1 MEKVRRYAIGYYLL
15 QGLAVVGWWLM
26 MYVRPETQTWFRL
39 DNHSLI
45 SLDSFWLGDLLFIA
59 PGSFAAAF
67 LLYRRWKYVP
77 VVMWLVTG
85 AITQATAY
93 SAAYTLQTDVGWL
106 GVTLML
112 PAMLWSGVF
121 ATGMTFGGEMFRQS
135 KAASTNYILL
145 KTLTQIALVWSFILV
160 IFPYLITIL
169 EDKLG
174 ITRLQFPFQK
184 PLAIALFVAVS
195 FVGVWS
201 AVVMSRIGKGT
212 PLPLDHASDLV
223 VVGPYKYVR
232 NPMAVSG
239 IGQGLAVALF
249 LGSPLVAIYAL
260 MGSAIWQLIFRPLE
274 EDDLE
279 LRFGEPFT
287 NYRYAVKCWLPRF
300 RPYTPAE

>member
-26 MYVRPETQTWFRL
+26 MYFWPATQTWFRL

-59 PGSFAAAF
+59 PGSIAAAY
-67 LLYRRWKYVP
+67 LLYRRWKYATAA
-77 VVMWLVTG
+77 MWLVTG

-93 SAAYTLQTDVGWL
+93 SAAYTLQTEIGWL

-112 PAMLWSGVF
+112 PAVLWSGVF

-145 KTLTQIALVWSFILV
+145 KTLSQIGVVWSLILV
-160 IFPYLITIL
+160 AFPYLITIL

-174 ITRLQFPFQK
+174 IARIQFPLQQ
-184 PLAIALFVAVS
+184 PLAIVLFVGISV
-195 FVGVWS
+195 VGVWS

-212 PLPLDHASDLV
+212 PLPLDHASELV
-223 VVGPYKYVR
+223 VVGPYRYVR

-260 MGSAIWQLIFRPLE
+260 TGSAIWQFVFRPLE

-279 LRFGEPFT
+279 VRFGEPFAS
-287 NYRYAVKCWLPRF
+287 YRSAVKCWLPRST
-300 RPYTPAE
+300 PYKPAA

>member
-15 QGLAVVGWWLM
+15 QGVAVIAWWLL
-26 MYVRPETQTWFRL
+26 MYVRPETQSWFRL
-39 DNHSLI
+39 DNHSLV

-59 PGSFAAAF
+59 PGSIAAAY
-67 LLYRRWKYVP
+67 LLYRRWKYATAL
-77 VVMWLVTG
+77 MWLVTG

-93 SAAYTLQTDVGWL
+93 SAAYTLQTDIGWL

-121 ATGMTFGGEMFRQS
+121 ATGMTVGDSMFRQS
-135 KAASTNYILL
+135 KPASTNYILL
-145 KTLTQIALVWSFILV
+145 KTLSQIVVAWTTILIV
-160 IFPYLITIL
+160 LPYLITIL
-169 EDKLG
+169 EDRLG
-174 ITRLQFPFQK
+174 ITRLQFPLQQA
-184 PLAIALFVAVS
+184 LAVVLFVALS
-195 FVGVWS
+195 SIGVWS

-223 VVGPYKYVR
+223 VAGPYRYVR

-260 MGSAIWQLIFRPLE
+260 MGSAIWQFVFRPLE
-274 EDDLE
+274 EEDLE
-279 LRFGEPFT
+279 LRFGPPFT
-287 NYRYAVKCWLPRF
+287 EYRTAVKCWLPRAV
-300 RPYTPAE
+300 PYSPDR

>member
-1 MEKVRRYAIGYYLL
+1 MEKVRRYAIGYHLL
-15 QGLAVVGWWLM
+15 QGVAVVGWWLT
-26 MYVRPETQTWFRL
+26 MYVWPSTQSYFRL

-59 PGSFAAAF
+59 PGSIAASY
-67 LLYRRWKYVP
+67 LLYRRWKYATAA
-77 VVMWLVTG
+77 MWLVTG

-112 PAMLWSGVF
+112 PAMIWSGVF
-121 ATGMTFGGEMFRQS
+121 ATGVTVGDEMFRQS

-145 KTLTQIALVWSFILV
+145 KTLTQIVVAWTTILIV
-160 IFPYLITIL
+160 FPYLITIL

-174 ITRLQFPFQK
+174 VTRLQFPFQK
-184 PLAIALFVAVS
+184 PLAIALFIGISV
-195 FVGVWS
+195 VGIWS
-201 AVVMSRIGKGT
+201 AVVMSRVGKGT

-223 VVGPYKYVR
+223 VVGPYRYVR

-260 MGSAIWQLIFRPLE
+260 MGSAIWQFIFRPLE

-279 LRFGEPFT
+279 LRFGPPFT
-287 NYRYAVKCWLPRF
+287 DYRSAVKCWLPRTT
-300 RPYTPAE
+300 PYSTGE

>member
-15 QGLAVVGWWLM
+15 QGVAVVAWWLM
-26 MYVRPETQTWFRL
+26 MYVWPSTQSWFRL

-45 SLDSFWLGDLLFIA
+45 SLDSFWLGDLLLIA
-59 PGSFAAAF
+59 PGSITAAF
-67 LLYRRWKYVP
+67 LLYRRWKHATAA
-77 VVMWLVTG
+77 MWLVTG
-85 AITQATAY
+85 AVTQATAY

-121 ATGMTFGGEMFRQS
+121 ATGVTVGGEMFRQS
-135 KAASTNYILL
+135 KATSTNYILL
-145 KTLTQIALVWSFILV
+145 KTLSQIVVAWTTILV
-160 IFPYLITIL
+160 VFPYLITIL
-169 EDKLG
+169 EDKLS
-174 ITRLQFPFQK
+174 IPRLEFPFQK
-184 PLAIALFVAVS
+184 PLAIVLFITIS
-195 FVGVWS
+195 SIGVWS
-201 AVVMSRIGKGT
+201 AEVMSRVGKGT

-260 MGSAIWQLIFRPLE
+260 IGSTIWQLIFRPLE

-279 LRFGEPFT
+279 LRFGMPFT
-287 NYRYAVKCWLPRF
+287 EYRSAVKCWVPRF
-300 RPYTPAE
+300 KPYSTPS